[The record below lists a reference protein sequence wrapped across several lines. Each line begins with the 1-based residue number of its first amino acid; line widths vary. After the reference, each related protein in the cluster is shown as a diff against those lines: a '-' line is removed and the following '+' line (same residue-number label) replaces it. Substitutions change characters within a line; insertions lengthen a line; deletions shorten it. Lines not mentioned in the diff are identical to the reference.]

1 MWLMRITDTSGLP
14 LIQITRVSH
23 TYRKGSQSVSVL
35 RDVTFEIHPGET
47 CALLGASGSGKTT
60 LLNLL
65 GLLDRPST
73 GQFLFRGRDMLG
85 IDDNARAQV
94 RNREIGFVFQSFNL
108 LPRINALDNVALPLF
123 YRGISR
129 ARARVRAMDWLHH
142 VGLTDRARHLPADLS
157 GGQRQRVAIAR
168 ALVGEPALILAD
180 EPTGNLDQASAESIM
195 ALLMGLN
202 RERAVTIVMVTHDAN
217 LAARF
222 SRLIH
227 VRDGVLHEP
236 CRCGERR

>member
-1 MWLMRITDTSGLP
+1 M
-14 LIQITRVSH
+14 TRVRH
-23 TYRKGSQSVSVL
+23 AYRKGSQSVSVL
-35 RDVTFEIHPGET
+35 RDVTLELHPGET
-47 CALLGASGSGKTT
+47 CALLGASGSGKST
-60 LLNLL
+60 LLNIL
-65 GLLDRPST
+65 GLLDRPSA

-85 IDDNARAQV
+85 IDENARAWV

-108 LPRINALDNVALPLF
+108 LPRMNALDNVALPLF
-123 YRGISR
+123 YRGIPR
-129 ARARVRAMDWLHH
+129 APARATAMDWLRQ
-142 VGLTDRARHLPADLS
+142 VGLADRGGHLPADLS

-168 ALVGEPALILAD
+168 ALVGNPSVILAD

-217 LAARF
+217 LAGRF
-222 SRLIH
+222 SRQLH

-236 CRCGERR
+236 CHCDERR

>member
-1 MWLMRITDTSGLP
+1 MWVVDSWGHPLM
-14 LIQITRVSH
+14 QITHVSH
-23 TYRKGSQSVSVL
+23 AYRKGSQSVSVL
-35 RDVTFEIHPGET
+35 RDVTLEIRSGET
-47 CALLGASGSGKTT
+47 CALLGASGSGKST
-60 LLNLL
+60 LLNIL
-65 GLLDRPST
+65 GLLDRPSA

-85 IDDNARAQV
+85 IDENARAWV

-108 LPRINALDNVALPLF
+108 LPRMNALDNVALPLF
-123 YRGISR
+123 YRGIPR
-129 ARARVRAMDWLHH
+129 AQARATAMDWLRQ
-142 VGLTDRARHLPADLS
+142 VGLADRGGHLPADLS

-168 ALVGEPALILAD
+168 ALVGNPSVILAD

-222 SRLIH
+222 SRQIH

-236 CRCGERR
+236 CHCDERR

>member
-1 MWLMRITDTSGLP
+1 MWIADSWGHP
-14 LIQITRVSH
+14 LIQITRVRH
-23 TYRKGSQSVSVL
+23 AYRKGSQSVSVL
-35 RDVTFEIHPGET
+35 RDVTLELHPGET
-47 CALLGASGSGKTT
+47 CALLGASGSGKST
-60 LLNLL
+60 LLNIL
-65 GLLDRPST
+65 GLLDRPSA
-73 GQFLFRGRDMLG
+73 GQLLFRGCDMLG
-85 IDDNARAQV
+85 IDENARAWV

-108 LPRINALDNVALPLF
+108 LPRMNALDNVALPLF

-129 ARARVRAMDWLHH
+129 AQARATAMDWLRQ
-142 VGLTDRARHLPADLS
+142 VGLADRGGHLPADLS

-168 ALVGEPALILAD
+168 ALVGNPSVILAD

-217 LAARF
+217 LAGRF
-222 SRLIH
+222 SRQLH

-236 CRCGERR
+236 CHCDERR

>member
-1 MWLMRITDTSGLP
+1 MGHP
-14 LIQITRVSH
+14 LIQITRVRH
-23 TYRKGSQSVSVL
+23 AYRKGSQSVSVL
-35 RDVTFEIHPGET
+35 RDVTLELHPGET
-47 CALLGASGSGKTT
+47 CALLGASGSGKST
-60 LLNLL
+60 LLNIL
-65 GLLDRPST
+65 GLLDRPSA

-85 IDDNARAQV
+85 IDENARAWV

-108 LPRINALDNVALPLF
+108 LPRMNALDNVALPLF
-123 YRGISR
+123 YRGIPR
-129 ARARVRAMDWLHH
+129 APARATAMDWLRQ
-142 VGLTDRARHLPADLS
+142 VGLADRGGHLPADLS

-168 ALVGEPALILAD
+168 ALVGNPSVILAD

-217 LAARF
+217 LAGRF
-222 SRLIH
+222 SRQLH

-236 CRCGERR
+236 CHCDERR

>member
-1 MWLMRITDTSGLP
+1 MRVVDSWGHPLM
-14 LIQITRVSH
+14 QITHVSH
-23 TYRKGSQSVSVL
+23 AYRKGSQSVSVL
-35 RDVTFEIHPGET
+35 RDATFEIHPGET
-47 CALLGASGSGKTT
+47 CALLGASGSGKST
-60 LLNLL
+60 LLNIL
-65 GLLDRPST
+65 GLLDRPSV
-73 GQFLFRGRDMLG
+73 GQFLFRGRDMLD

-142 VGLTDRARHLPADLS
+142 VGLTDRAGHLPADLS

-180 EPTGNLDQASAESIM
+180 EPTGNLDRASAESIM

-202 RERAVTIVMVTHDAN
+202 RERAVTVVMVTHDAN

-222 SRLIH
+222 SRQIH

>member
-1 MWLMRITDTSGLP
+1 MLHHP
-14 LIQITRVSH
+14 LIHVTHVSH
-23 TYRKGSQSVSVL
+23 AYRKGSQSVSVL
-35 RDVTFEIHPGET
+35 RDVTLEIHPGET
-47 CALLGASGSGKTT
+47 CALLGASGSGKST
-60 LLNLL
+60 LLNIL
-65 GLLDRPST
+65 GLLDRPSA

-85 IDDNARAQV
+85 IDENARAWA

-108 LPRINALDNVALPLF
+108 LPRMNALDNVALPLF
-123 YRGISR
+123 YRGIPR
-129 ARARVRAMDWLHH
+129 APARATAMDWLRQ
-142 VGLTDRARHLPADLS
+142 VGLADRGGHLPADLS

-168 ALVGEPALILAD
+168 ALVGNPSVILAD

-222 SRLIH
+222 SRQIH
-227 VRDGVLHEP
+227 MRDGVLHEP
-236 CRCGERR
+236 CHCDERR

>member
-1 MWLMRITDTSGLP
+1 MSHRP
-14 LIQITRVSH
+14 LIQITHVSH
-23 TYRKGSQSVSVL
+23 AYRKGSQSVSVL
-35 RDVTFEIHPGET
+35 RDVTFEIRPGET
-47 CALLGASGSGKTT
+47 CALLGVSGSGKST
-60 LLNLL
+60 LLNIL
-65 GLLDRPST
+65 GLLARPSA

-85 IDDNARAQV
+85 IDENARAWV

-108 LPRINALDNVALPLF
+108 LPRMNALDNVALPLF
-123 YRGISR
+123 YRGIPR
-129 ARARVRAMDWLHH
+129 APARATAMDWLRQ
-142 VGLTDRARHLPADLS
+142 VGLADRCGHLPADLS
-157 GGQRQRVAIAR
+157 GGQRQRVAIVR
-168 ALVGEPALILAD
+168 ALVGNPSVILAD

-222 SRLIH
+222 SRQIH

-236 CRCGERR
+236 CHCDERR

>member
-1 MWLMRITDTSGLP
+1 M
-14 LIQITRVSH
+14 
-23 TYRKGSQSVSVL
+23 L
-35 RDVTFEIHPGET
+35 RDVTLEIRSGET
-47 CALLGASGSGKTT
+47 CALLGASGSGKST
-60 LLNLL
+60 LLNIL
-65 GLLDRPST
+65 GLLDRPSA

-85 IDDNARAQV
+85 IDENARAWV

-108 LPRINALDNVALPLF
+108 LPRMNALDNVALPLF
-123 YRGISR
+123 YRGIPR
-129 ARARVRAMDWLHH
+129 APARATAMDWLRQ
-142 VGLTDRARHLPADLS
+142 VGLADRGGHLPADLS

-168 ALVGEPALILAD
+168 ALVGNPSVILAD

-217 LAARF
+217 LAGRF
-222 SRLIH
+222 SRQLH

-236 CRCGERR
+236 CHCDERR